1 MLLSPGIK
9 KLATVALVGLVVG
22 SLYLM
27 VSHYKGKLEDTQE
40 RLKTVTNELT
50 QTRDQ
55 YEGFIREQSLIRDVL
70 ALGYQAKVTSK
81 EATNEAI
88 TKHKREGS
96 RVTVTGTDYSILHN
110 RSREV
115 RENASGALQ

>member
-1 MLLSPGIK
+1 MSLSPAIK
-9 KLATVALVGLVVG
+9 KAATVALVAAVVG
-22 SLYLM
+22 SLYLL
-27 VSHYKGKLEDTQE
+27 VSHYKGKLEDTQK
-40 RLKTVTNELT
+40 LLQDVTTELT
-50 QTRDQ
+50 HTRDQ

-70 ALGYQAKVTSK
+70 ALGYEAKVTSK

-96 RVTVTGTDYSILHN
+96 RVTVTGPDYSILHQ

-115 RENASGALQ
+115 RENTTGGIQ